1 MAPAFSSDDRSPQE
15 ELAEQQEKKEEEVL
29 KREPLE
35 QELMEEGE
43 SEVGEEIE
51 GYFKCC
57 IAVRDGASGKAT
69 GGDVQGDLPPVVSGR
84 GQLETSL
91 AHDLGVAM

>member
-1 MAPAFSSDDRSPQE
+1 MAPDSLSDDRSPEE

-35 QELMEEGE
+35 QELMQEGD

-51 GYFKCC
+51 G
-57 IAVRDGASGKAT
+57 
-69 GGDVQGDLPPVVSGR
+69 VQER
-84 GQLETSL
+84 E
-91 AHDLGVAM
+91 